1 MIRLMCNKLLAGFI
15 LWHQVVR
22 QNLAAGYNS
31 GINISGREGENLILG
46 TRKTWKDNQRFIA
59 LD

>member
-46 TRKTWKDNQRFIA
+46 TRKT
-59 LD
+59 